1 MTPHIEA
8 KKEDIAKTVIMP
20 GDPLRC
26 KMIAE
31 KYLDNP
37 RLVNQVRNIF
47 AYTGTYK
54 GKEVTIFA
62 SGMGNPSMGI
72 YSYELFNVY
81 DVDRIIR
88 VGSCGA
94 YQEDIPLYDVILVE
108 NSFSTSSYLSDLTG
122 DESMVV
128 AGSKELNEK
137 IEDTAKKLNI
147 PIHIGNVHCADVFYG
162 SPDIRYLNEEFGC
175 LAVEME
181 TFALFSNALK
191 LNKSASAI
199 LTVSDNLITHEE
211 TTSEERQNSFN
222 QMIELA
228 LETI

>member
-8 KKEDIAKTVIMP
+8 KREDIAKTVIMP

-31 KYLDNP
+31 TYLENP
-37 RLVNQVRNIF
+37 RLVNQVRNML

-54 GKEVTIFA
+54 GKEVTVFS

-72 YSYELFNVY
+72 YSYELFSVY

-94 YQEDIPLYDVILVE
+94 YQGDIPLYDVILVDK
-108 NSFSTSSYLSDLTG
+108 SFSTSSYLSDLMG
-122 DESMVV
+122 DESMVIS
-128 AGSKELNEK
+128 GSRTLNEK
-137 IEDTAKKLNI
+137 IQKKAEELKI

-162 SPDIRYLNEEFGC
+162 SPDISYLNEEFGC

-181 TFALFSNALK
+181 TFALFSNASK
-191 LNKSASAI
+191 CKKEASAI

-211 TTSEERQNSFN
+211 TTSEERQNSFHR
-222 QMIELA
+222 MIQLA
-228 LETI
+228 LESI